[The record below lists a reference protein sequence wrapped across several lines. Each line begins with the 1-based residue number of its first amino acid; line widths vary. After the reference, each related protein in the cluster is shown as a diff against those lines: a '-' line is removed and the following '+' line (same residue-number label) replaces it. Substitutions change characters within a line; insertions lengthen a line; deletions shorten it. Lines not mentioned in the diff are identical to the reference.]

1 MEWYWV
7 GWFLGFAFGV
17 GVSAAVWGLYL
28 GSTWALLGLY
38 LGSIKKKYAKE
49 KISWLRKKGGIW
61 SCWSLFLKF

>member
-28 GSTWALLGLY
+28 GSTWALL
-38 LGSIKKKYAKE
+38 KRNM
-49 KISWLRKKGGIW
+49 LRKR
-61 SCWSLFLKF
+61 SLG

>member
-38 LGSIKKKYAKE
+38 
-49 KISWLRKKGGIW
+49 
-61 SCWSLFLKF
+61 